1 MKWRDGRR
9 SSNVEDTRGTG
20 GGGGGFGGGGF
31 KLGIGGLVVMAAA
44 YFLGVD
50 PRLVMGIMQGVDGGV
65 QQQSAP
71 ATVAADQSL
80 DEGADFLRV
89 VLADTED
96 TWTPIFQ
103 AAGRQYQPTTL
114 RLYSGRD
121 VSGCGAASSAAGPF
135 YCPAD
140 QRVYIDLAFFD
151 ELIQRFGGPQDAAS
165 AGSFAQ
171 AYVVAHEVG
180 HHVQYLLGIEEQVR
194 RAQQRASEE
203 QQNGLQ
209 VRMELQADCFAGV
222 WAHHAKQARQNID
235 STDID
240 DGLAAA
246 SAVGDDMIQKRMQ
259 GYVVPESFTHGSAAQ
274 RQLWFGRGFQQGTVE
289 SCDTFAAR
297 TL

>member
-9 SSNVEDTRGTG
+9 SSNVEDSRGSG

-31 KLGIGGLVVMAAA
+31 KLGLGGLVVVAAA

-50 PRLVMGIMQGVDGGV
+50 PRLVMGIMQGVDGGA
-65 QQQSAP
+65 QQSAP
-71 ATVAADQSL
+71 ATVAADQTL

-103 AAGRQYQPTTL
+103 AAGRQYVPTTL

-140 QRVYIDLAFFD
+140 QRVYIDLAFFN

-194 RAQQRASEE
+194 RAQQRAPQE
-203 QQNGLQ
+203 QQGALQ

-222 WAHHAKQARQNID
+222 WAHHAKQSRQNID
-235 STDID
+235 SADID

-246 SAVGDDMIQKRMQ
+246 AAVGDDMIQKRTQ

-274 RQLWFGRGFQQGTVE
+274 RQQWFGRGFQQGSIE
-289 SCDTFAAR
+289 ACDTFAAR
-297 TL
+297 AL

>member
-1 MKWRDGRR
+1 MKWREGRR
-9 SSNVEDTRGTG
+9 SDDVEDTRGS
-20 GGGGGFGGGGF
+20 GGGGGFGGGGL
-31 KLGIGGLVVMAAA
+31 KLGIGGLIVMAAA

-50 PRLVMGIMQGVDGGV
+50 PRLVMGIMQGVGGA
-65 QQQSAP
+65 QQESAP
-71 ATVAADQSL
+71 ATSVSSNQSL

-103 AAGRQYQPTTL
+103 AAGRQYVPTTL

-140 QRVYIDLAFFD
+140 QRVYIDLSFFS
-151 ELIQRFGGPQDAAS
+151 EMLQKLGGPQDAAN

-180 HHVQYLLGIEEQVR
+180 HHVQNLLGIEEQVR

-203 QQNGLQ
+203 QQNALQ

-235 STDID
+235 SNDID
-240 DGLAAA
+240 EGLAAA
-246 SAVGDDMIQKRMQ
+246 SAVGDDMIQKRTQ

-274 RQLWFGRGFQQGTVE
+274 RQQWFGRGFQAGTIE
-289 SCDTFAAR
+289 SCDTFGAR
-297 TL
+297 SP